1 MSYNWSYNRY
11 MEKNLERQAEL
22 EECNLDS
29 DLVDPAFAVKDLDEY
44 EKNLYGERLSWLTL

>member
-1 MSYNWSYNRY
+1 

-22 EECNLDS
+22 EECDLDA

-44 EKNLYGERLSWLTL
+44 EENLYGNNLS